1 MSNSNGILKPK
12 QAEQKFE
19 LTRHLPS
26 SDDLAYFVLRYWIVS
41 WDLRGQPP
49 YLQENIPNPCVNLV
63 IEQGKSRVY
72 GVETGKSSV
81 LLQGKAAAFG
91 VKFRP
96 GGFYPFL
103 KQPIVQI
110 TDTSISLR
118 EAFGVDSTAVEQ
130 AILATDDHATM
141 IRLFEDFLLAHLPA
155 ADPTVAQIN
164 QIVDRISADR
174 TITRVDDIADRLN
187 ISKRTLQ
194 RLFRQYVGVSPKWV
208 IQHYRLHDAA
218 DQLANGEAP
227 DLSALA
233 LNLGYFDQAHFIK
246 DFKAMVGSTPLEY
259 AKLAGA

>member
-1 MSNSNGILKPK
+1 M
-12 QAEQKFE
+12 FE
-19 LTRHLPS
+19 
-26 SDDLAYFVLRYWIVS
+26 
-41 WDLRGQPP
+41 G
-49 YLQENIPNPCVNLV
+49 
-63 IEQGKSRVY
+63 
-72 GVETGKSSV
+72 
-81 LLQGKAAAFG
+81 
-91 VKFRP
+91 
-96 GGFYPFL
+96 
-103 KQPIVQI
+103 
-110 TDTSISLR
+110 TSC
-118 EAFGVDSTAVEQ
+118 A
-130 AILATDDHATM
+130 
-141 IRLFEDFLLAHLPA
+141 AHLPA

-218 DQLANGEAP
+218 DQLANGESL

-259 AKLAGA
+259 AKLAGV